1 MEVTK
6 IEINNY
12 KSIKRPVT
20 IQFHKGLPVV
30 LIGKNGSGKTNI
42 LEAIEAIAM
51 ANSSRFGM
59 SREVKFDYKV
69 YITLSESDIKN
80 LLPDVQYNKERCE
93 MIAYNGQ
100 DGLRID
106 RVQSD
111 YVVPLLK
118 QEIEDVRSLAEK
130 LHKAVKT
137 YERQLIKI
145 SHSERG
151 ELPIHCYEVSDHR
164 DSTTN
169 YEMLKWNASFTI
181 DQVKK
186 TTEALIAHFSN
197 EEDALMF
204 ITDGH
209 AFFHL
214 YEDNLMFKLKY
225 VKPDLAPF
233 EQKFISINETA
244 IKREIT
250 KINKATKESCEEIS
264 RYIKELN
271 ERTGRLVDAMDT
283 QYVDQAHEDEK
294 YFQFLREVQK
304 TVGRKCLFLKNE
316 NSDVIFQD
324 PNNERNYYRRDKT
337 LSIIETYLKKAYQG
351 DDRDELLGQISGQKK
366 LTLNQPALEEFERYL
381 NDTLPDFEKEMYDRI
396 TVESSEEKG
405 LSIFL
410 HEKTGDK
417 VDLNLTSAGRRWY
430 FTYYFMKNTLEK
442 GDLFIIDEPAG
453 MLHPTAQK
461 EVLKELIQ
469 LVEKGIGVIYSTHS
483 PYLIPS
489 DWQSVHFVS
498 MGENGTEISCVQSNN
513 EMNGY
518 LKEIAGNDIFN
529 LQDIVAAFNRS
540 DPKTVARR
548 CYETLKKRFGSVQ
561 KAAKAIQVSEDTIE
575 SWQKHKRGISLENA
589 ILVSQKTEIEIAKLL

>member
-1 MEVTK
+1 MEITK
-6 IEINNY
+6 IEISKY
-12 KSIKRPVT
+12 KSIKHPVN
-20 IQFHKGLPVV
+20 IQFHNGLPVV

-130 LHKAVKT
+130 LHKALEI
-137 YERQLIKI
+137 YERQLTKI

-151 ELPIHCYEVSDHR
+151 ELPIHCYAVLDHQ

-169 YEMLKWNASFTI
+169 YELLNYRVSFTI
-181 DQVKK
+181 EQVKK
-186 TTEALIAHFSN
+186 ATESLLTHFSN

-264 RYIKELN
+264 RYIKELK

-324 PNNERNYYRRDKT
+324 QNNERNYYRRDKT

-381 NDTLPDFEKEMYDRI
+381 NNTLPSFEKEMYERI
-396 TVESSEEKG
+396 TVESSKEGEI
-405 LSIFL
+405 SIFL

-461 EVLKELIQ
+461 EVLKELTE
-469 LVEKGIGVIYSTHS
+469 LVTNEVGVIYSTHS

-498 MGENGTEISCVQSNN
+498 MGENGTETICVQSNS
-513 EMNGY
+513 EMNEY

-529 LQDIVAAFNRS
+529 LQDIVAAYNKS
-540 DPKTVARR
+540 DPKMIARH
-548 CYETLKKRFGSVQ
+548 CYEALKKAFGTIEE
-561 KAAKAIQVSEDTIE
+561 AARAINVSYDTIE
-575 SWQKHKRGISLENA
+575 SWQKKKRGIKLENA
-589 ILVSQKTEIEIAKLL
+589 IQVAQKTGIEISNLL

>member
-1 MEVTK
+1 MEITK
-6 IEINNY
+6 IEISKY
-12 KSIKRPVT
+12 KSIKHPVN
-20 IQFHKGLPVV
+20 IQFHNGLPIV

-59 SREVKFDYKV
+59 SREAKFDYKAF
-69 YITLSESDIKN
+69 ITLSESDIKN

-130 LHKAVKT
+130 LHKAVET

-145 SHSERG
+145 SHSERE
-151 ELPIHCYEVSDHR
+151 ELPIHCYEVSDFR

-169 YEMLKWNASFTI
+169 YEMLKRNASFTI

-186 TTEALIAHFSN
+186 ATESLIAHFSN

-209 AFFHL
+209 AFFYL

-351 DDRDELLGQISGQKK
+351 DDTDELLGQISGQKK

-469 LVEKGIGVIYSTHS
+469 LVENGIGVIYSTHS